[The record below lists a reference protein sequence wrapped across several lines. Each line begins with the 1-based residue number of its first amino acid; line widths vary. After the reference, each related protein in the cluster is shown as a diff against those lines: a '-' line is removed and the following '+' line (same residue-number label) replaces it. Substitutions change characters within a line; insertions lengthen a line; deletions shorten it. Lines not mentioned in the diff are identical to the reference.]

1 MTTEKNA
8 LAERLKKAETAQRR
22 LEEEV
27 KRHATE
33 AMRRQVLLS
42 EVRQLEE
49 SVSKAEAEKREKQ
62 KQVTQ
67 CETFIGS
74 LKGKLEVAHV
84 RPLFLFFVQFRKIGA
99 WFNETV

>member
-1 MTTEKNA
+1 MTREKNT
-8 LAERLKKAETAQRR
+8 LTERLRKAEAVERR

-33 AMRRQVLLS
+33 AVKRKALVA

-49 SVSKAEAEKREKQ
+49 SVCKAEAEKREKQ

-74 LKGKLEVAHV
+74 LKGKLEAAQV
-84 RPLFLFFVQFRKIGA
+84 RLLFFLYIL
-99 WFNETV
+99 FNSEK